1 MNQFFYHPHLK
12 KSNTEP
18 EQTFTQRARESLGT
32 YATYYGIW
40 LAASSIHTRVRDDAW
55 IKLTDYHS
63 NVHWLLS
70 LLKLGLKCFRRA
82 KIERTQFPLSLKIDA
97 VTLRIQFTGKY
108 ASSKIVFS
116 YCLKH
121 VTCQGVA
128 EDREA
133 GMASIGVNRMLFQDN
148 NNDDDEYSST
158 LKIDARRYLSIGH
171 RTYKC

>member
-1 MNQFFYHPHLK
+1 
-12 KSNTEP
+12 
-18 EQTFTQRARESLGT
+18 
-32 YATYYGIW
+32 
-40 LAASSIHTRVRDDAW
+40 
-55 IKLTDYHS
+55 
-63 NVHWLLS
+63 
-70 LLKLGLKCFRRA
+70 LLKLGLECFRRA
-82 KIERTQFPLSLKIDA
+82 KIERTQFPLSLKVDA

-158 LKIDARRYLSIGH
+158 LKTDAWRSFHWTSHLQIKTVSNNQSPLAYPIQSASS
-171 RTYKC
+171 